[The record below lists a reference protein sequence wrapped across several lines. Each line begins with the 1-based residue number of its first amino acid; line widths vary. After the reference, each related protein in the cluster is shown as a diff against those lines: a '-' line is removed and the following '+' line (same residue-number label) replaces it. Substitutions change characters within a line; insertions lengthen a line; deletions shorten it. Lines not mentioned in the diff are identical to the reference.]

1 MRELIFEYDRTKA
14 RPKCPGCQK
23 FYKLLDDVTA
33 DDEKNVV
40 QLTPHKV
47 RVNVKKEFMDEFE
60 DKDIIAPD
68 VIIPKA
74 EPILKSMQAD
84 PTPKL
89 KPEPELIAEP
99 EPTPEPEPELIVEPE
114 PTPEPELIAE
124 PDKPK
129 MGFLGRIKAGIKRL
143 FR

>member
-40 QLTPHKV
+40 QLTPHKA
-47 RVNVKKEFMDEFE
+47 RINIKKEFMDEFE

-74 EPILKSMQAD
+74 EPILKSMMAD
-84 PTPKL
+84 PVVGIP
-89 KPEPELIAEP
+89 IA
-99 EPTPEPEPELIVEPE
+99 
-114 PTPEPELIAE
+114 
-124 PDKPK
+124 DKPK
-129 MGFLGRIKAGIKRL
+129 LGLWGRIKALVKRL